1 MSKILLHTYRLNS
14 IENVPKLLLS
24 VEISS
29 PPLAKKTQAESCS
42 KSESVVF
49 NMSPRDYYRLRRKK
63 ISSNRRAENLRIRF
77 RSSSAVGSLA
87 YTQL

>member
-24 VEISS
+24 VKISS

-63 ISSNRRAENLRIRF
+63 SRQIVALRICV
-77 RSSSAVGSLA
+77 SGSGRRPP
-87 YTQL
+87 

>member
-24 VEISS
+24 VENSL

-63 ISSNRRAENLRIRF
+63 SRQIVALRICV
-77 RSSSAVGSLA
+77 SGSGRRPP
-87 YTQL
+87 